1 MRVDAKWMVDIMNK
15 DIQAHEWVT
24 PEGVLNEANIVD
36 REPLYQGM
44 NGRYVERFTVHTGE
58 SYIFKPL
65 THDAQYGR
73 EQWVAQHIFPELAF
87 LVPQLIA
94 SSAAGTAPEQSWLIY
109 EDLGHLSHDLSENT
123 MLLVAVMM
131 AYWHTLSTTAW
142 NDLPRV
148 GQKPS
153 IRDMLRDLLDHQ
165 QETETLLSSLETTL
179 TSANWEELTLQ
190 IRNAE
195 KHLPLVLSHGDL
207 HPGNI
212 AEVQGRLVI
221 IDWEHAHLNT
231 PLWDMYHLVDLSHP
245 LFPRTVTPQLR
256 ELVIRVY
263 LDHLQAC
270 GVEIEPDSFATW
282 YHAYAFVFSL
292 WMLRLIDRDLNN
304 VDCIWPEEQL
314 RAQWQET
321 AATLR
326 QCMNRLFTE

>member
-1 MRVDAKWMVDIMNK
+1 MVDIMNK

-36 REPLYQGM
+36 REQLYQGM

-73 EQWVAQHIFPELAF
+73 EQWVAQHIFPELAV

-94 SSAAGTAPEQSWLIY
+94 SSAVGTAPEQSWLIY
-109 EDLGHLSHDLSENT
+109 EDLGHLNHDLSENT

-142 NDLPRV
+142 TDLPRV

-165 QETETLLSSLETTL
+165 QETETLLSRLGITL
-179 TSANWEELTLQ
+179 SSANWDDITLQ
-190 IRNAE
+190 IFHAE
-195 KHLPLVLSHGDL
+195 KYLPLVLCHGDL

-212 AEVQGRLVI
+212 AEAQGRLVI

-245 LFPRTVTPQLR
+245 LFPRAVTPQLR
-256 ELVIRVY
+256 EQVITVY
-263 LDHLQAC
+263 LDHLQEC
-270 GVEIEPDSFATW
+270 GVEIDPESFATW

-304 VDCIWPEEQL
+304 ADCIWPEEQL

-321 AATLR
+321 ASTLS

>member
-1 MRVDAKWMVDIMNK
+1 MVDIMNK

-24 PEGVLNEANIVD
+24 PEGVLNEANIVA

-87 LVPQLIA
+87 HVPQLIA
-94 SSAAGTAPEQSWLIY
+94 SSAAGTVPEQSWLIY
-109 EDLGHLSHDLSENT
+109 EDLGHLGHDLSENT
-123 MLLVAVMM
+123 MLLVAVLM

-142 NDLPRV
+142 TDLPRV
-148 GQKPS
+148 GQKPP

-179 TSANWEELTLQ
+179 TSANWDDITLQ
-190 IRNAE
+190 IFNAE
-195 KHLPLVLSHGDL
+195 KHLPLVLCHGDL

-245 LFPRTVTPQLR
+245 LFPRAVTPQLR
-256 ELVIRVY
+256 ERVITVY
-263 LDHLQAC
+263 LDHLQEC
-270 GVEIEPDSFATW
+270 GVEIEPDSFAKW

-304 VDCIWPEEQL
+304 ADCIWPEEQL